1 MKEPNTTVQPYL
13 IMVEDNPR
21 DIDLFRM
28 ALDRQGEPYQLA
40 ALPDGQ
46 AALRFILDRHVHP
59 GEPLPCVLLL
69 NVHLPKY
76 DGIEVLEAI
85 RREPALSGV
94 QVIMLSSGN
103 VRPREE
109 VAIQRW
115 GALFREKPREFS
127 EVLQLAADVL
137 ELCKQAMASA

>member
-1 MKEPNTTVQPYL
+1 MNEPNAHAQPYL
-13 IMVEDNPR
+13 VMVEDNPR

-28 ALDRQGEPYQLA
+28 ALDRHGEPYELA
-40 ALPDGQ
+40 ALSDGQ
-46 AALRFILDRHVHP
+46 AALRFISDRHMHVR
-59 GEPLPCVLLL
+59 EPLPCVLLL

-85 RREPALSGV
+85 RREPALRRV

-109 VAIQRW
+109 VAIQSW

-127 EVLQLAADVL
+127 EVMQLAADVL
-137 ELCKQAMASA
+137 ELCKQALVLA